1 MLIAQRQRIVKVDL
15 TDTAFTLNPLPLIKS
30 GDMGR
35 QAANVIAM
43 DLDYS
48 TDCVFWADISLD
60 KIMKQ
65 CLDNSSR
72 PEVRINTVI
81 NLSRAS
87 IKVNPIN
94 QSGAG
99 GHQP

>member
-15 TDTAFTLNPLPLIKS
+15 TDTAFTLNPLPLINS

-65 CLDNSSR
+65 CLDNSTRS
-72 PEVRINTVI
+72 EVRIN
-81 NLSRAS
+81 S
-87 IKVNPIN
+87 N
-94 QSGAG
+94 QSGKSIR
-99 GHQP
+99 QNQSNQSIRCWWTPT